1 MARRP
6 PPRRR
11 PVSRSRRPPRRE
23 RRVPWWLWGAVLVV
37 LGGLGYFLYYLSRE
51 APPAPAE
58 KKPQATPRP
67 KAAEGGKAK
76 EPRFTFY
83 TLLPEKEVIV
93 PEGEVRTRKREE
105 QLGRAAKGRYF
116 VQAGSFRSL
125 RDADR
130 LKAQLALLGVES
142 RVEPAQVRGATWY
155 RVRLGPF
162 TSMTEVER
170 IRARLRRHRI
180 DSVVQTAKR

>member
-1 MARRP
+1 M
-6 PPRRR
+6 
-11 PVSRSRRPPRRE
+11 
-23 RRVPWWLWGAVLVV
+23 PWWLWGVVLVV
-37 LGGLGYFLYYLSRE
+37 LGGFGYFLYYLSQE
-51 APPAPAE
+51 APPVPAA
-58 KKPQATPRP
+58 KKPPVAPRP
-67 KAAEGGKAK
+67 KAAKKEEKAK

-105 QLGRAAKGRYF
+105 QLGRASKGRYF
-116 VQAGSFRSL
+116 VQAGSFRSF

-130 LKAQLALLGVES
+130 LKAQLALLGVEA
-142 RVEPAQVRGATWY
+142 RVDRAQVRGATWY

-170 IRARLRRHRI
+170 IRTRLRRHRI